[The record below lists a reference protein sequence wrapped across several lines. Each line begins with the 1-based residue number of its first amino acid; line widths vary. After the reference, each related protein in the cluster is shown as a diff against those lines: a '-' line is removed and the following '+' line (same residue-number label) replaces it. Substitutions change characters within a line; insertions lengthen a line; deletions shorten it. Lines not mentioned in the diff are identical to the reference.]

1 MECSPPGSS
10 VHGISQAR
18 ILEKVAISFS
28 RGSSWLRDWT
38 CVSCI
43 GRWSL
48 YHWAIREALCIPHG
62 SWNNYYLILVPVL
75 VEMKSA
81 IIIPFE
87 MPSLLTWLC
96 IINNYPKLHPKC
108 ILFSADFSAPFS
120 TSMSTL
126 KTKSFYTTL
135 FSPHCPHTVHLSPHP
150 HTTLYLPFHLL
161 IIP

>member
-1 MECSPPGSS
+1 MILCWNLDMWKMAIPPSLLFIHQFVPDSCDPMGWTVASGSS
-10 VHGISQAR
+10 IHGILRAR
-18 ILEKVAISFS
+18 IPEWIAISFS

-81 IIIPFE
+81 IIVPFE
-87 MPSLLTWLC
+87 MPSLLDSASSTTIPSC
-96 IINNYPKLHPKC
+96 IPNVS
-108 ILFSADFSAPFS
+108 FSVLIFQHHS
-120 TSMSTL
+120 
-126 KTKSFYTTL
+126 
-135 FSPHCPHTVHLSPHP
+135 
-150 HTTLYLPFHLL
+150 LPQCLD
-161 IIP
+161 